1 ASRGGISPV
10 PSRARGRTSVALV
23 AGPLAVTTLVLA
35 GSVAWADPGAVDRQ
49 RTVVRALEAE
59 LVGLDARAGAAVSAE
74 HAAAARLAAVRA
86 EVREN
91 GAELRTARA
100 DLRRSRALLAKRLVA
115 IYRDG
120 TPTLADILLDSG
132 GITATATRF
141 STLERIGHQ
150 DSMLVTNVRWARDRR
165 QPARPRLVPLR
176 AESAQRLA
184 AATSERRTAV
194 ALLDD
199 RRAVLVR
206 SRATLDVLIAQ
217 EAAREAAAAR
227 QAAAQ
232 AQAARLAALRA
243 ARSGVNAAVAHPTVL
258 PPAPPPPAPT
268 PPAPPPV
275 RGRAQSGRGGAPGGG
290 PGGGPWG
297 GKFQVRPAAGGP
309 GGRRGPPRRGARGGA
324 GRGRRTP
331 LLAAR
336 SGPLAHLRTKRAL
349 TRD

>member
-1 ASRGGISPV
+1 LP
-10 PSRARGRTSVALV
+10 VALV

-35 GSVAWADPGAVDRQ
+35 GTVARADPDAVARQ

-86 EVREN
+86 EVRQN
-91 GAELRTARA
+91 AAELRTARA
-100 DLRRSRALLAKRLVA
+100 DLRRSRALLAQRLVA

-132 GITATATRF
+132 GLTATATRF
-141 STLERIGHQ
+141 STLERIGRQ
-150 DSMLVTNVRWARDRR
+150 DSTLVTTVRSAQDRLQTART
-165 QPARPRLVPLR
+165 RLVALR

-194 ALLDD
+194 GLLED

-206 SRATLDVLIAQ
+206 SRATLDVLISQ
-217 EAAREAAAAR
+217 EAAREAAATR

-243 ARSGVNAAVAHPTVL
+243 ARSGVNAAVTHPTVL
-258 PPAPPPPAPT
+258 PPT
-268 PPAPPPV
+268 SPPV
-275 RGRAQSGRGGAPGGG
+275 GSAPSSDTLAAIAQCESGGDPTAVSPGGLYRG
-290 PGGGPWG
+290 KYQFDPQTWQGAGGTGD
-297 GKFQVRPAAGGP
+297 PAAAP
-309 GGRRGPPRRGARGGA
+309 SAVQDRVAARLYSQRGAA
-324 GRGRRTP
+324 PWPICGRNAP
-331 LLAAR
+331 
-336 SGPLAHLRTKRAL
+336 
-349 TRD
+349 